1 MNAPAYIVLAAI
13 GLILPPG
20 GAHVDSTKSPAI
32 SQRHLDSGVGVR
44 SRPVDDGED
53 DVIMRTLQLDTIDD
67 NQPVD
72 YTAQLC

>member
-20 GAHVDSTKSPAI
+20 GAHVDSTRSPAM
-32 SQRHLDSGVGVR
+32 SQRHLDSGFGVR
-44 SRPVDDGED
+44 PSTMDEIED